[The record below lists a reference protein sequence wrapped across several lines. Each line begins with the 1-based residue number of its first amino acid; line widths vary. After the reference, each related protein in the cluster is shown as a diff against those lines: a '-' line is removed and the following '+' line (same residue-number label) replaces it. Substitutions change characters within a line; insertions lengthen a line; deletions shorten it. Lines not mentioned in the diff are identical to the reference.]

1 MNLQNKKLL
10 LNLHEIGNLTFEL
23 VRRVT
28 NTKLAKIGK
37 LTTKFAKVEEI
48 NTKLVIIK
56 KGVGNNQLSL
66 QEARTSNEFRTKH
79 ITKSCIKY

>member
-1 MNLQNKKLL
+1 MNSQNKKLL

-48 NTKLVIIK
+48 NTKLVTIK
-56 KGVGNNQLSL
+56 KKKGW
-66 QEARTSNEFRTKH
+66 K
-79 ITKSCIKY
+79 

>member
-1 MNLQNKKLL
+1 LNLQNKKLI

-37 LTTKFAKVEEI
+37 LITKFAKVEK
-48 NTKLVIIK
+48 N
-56 KGVGNNQLSL
+56 
-66 QEARTSNEFRTKH
+66 
-79 ITKSCIKY
+79 